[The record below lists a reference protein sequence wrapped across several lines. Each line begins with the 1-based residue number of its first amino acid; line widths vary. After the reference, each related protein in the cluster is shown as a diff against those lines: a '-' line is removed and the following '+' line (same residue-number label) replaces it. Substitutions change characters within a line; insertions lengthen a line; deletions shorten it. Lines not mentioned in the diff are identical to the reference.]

1 MAPDWWIARGLRSA
15 AATATGMRRTN
26 WLQSEYETLS
36 GYQKQPEILGL
47 SKGNICSAKA
57 LVGLSLADAVKQ
69 TALHC

>member
-1 MAPDWWIARGLRSA
+1 VQQPQQL
-15 AATATGMRRTN
+15 GMRRTN

-57 LVGLSLADAVKQ
+57 LVGIDLITENINIIIK
-69 TALHC
+69 